1 MLKSFWFHLFLICAG
16 IVVGSMLAEMTAG
29 IPVLSWLSYGLDF
42 GTKSPLVLDLNAIT
56 LTFGVT
62 VKLTIASALC
72 VALSLLL
79 GRYLA
84 EK

>member
-1 MLKSFWFHLFLICAG
+1 MLKSFWFHLFLICVG
-16 IVVGSMLAEMTAG
+16 IVVGSMLAEITAD
-29 IPVLSWLSYGLDF
+29 IPLLSWLSYGLDF
-42 GTKSPLVLDLNAIT
+42 GTKSPIVLDLHALT
-56 LTFGVT
+56 LTLGVT
-62 VKLTIASALC
+62 IKLTISSAIC

>member
-1 MLKSFWFHLFLICAG
+1 MLKSFWFHLFLVCIG

-29 IPVLSWLSYGLDF
+29 IPFLSWLSYGLDF
-42 GTKSPLVLDLNAIT
+42 GTKSPVVLDLNAIT
-56 LTFGVT
+56 LTLGIT
-62 VKLTIASALC
+62 VKITISSALC

-79 GRYLA
+79 GRCIA